1 MCSKGVCRKQ
11 HENLQ
16 IAFEKACDYGLI
28 DHHIPHRVYDYS
40 IYFDREELAELYAS
54 DRNLRNRV
62 SPFKPVEESKKPSV
76 LLGVVLGAHRR
87 GVHEIYNDL
96 KEDDININ

>member
-1 MCSKGVCRKQ
+1 MELLKHFVSPYTGSLYKNSETSKLIEFVNEEFFKLFINNRKGVCRKQ

-40 IYFDREELAELYAS
+40 IYFDKEELADLYAS
-54 DRNLRNRV
+54 DRNLRKRV
-62 SPFKPVEESKKPSV
+62 SPF
-76 LLGVVLGAHRR
+76 
-87 GVHEIYNDL
+87 
-96 KEDDININ
+96 